1 MKKSIVIL
9 TVVLK
14 ASLSVAFPLPTPDLL
29 EPLFLNG
36 VPAHFTQDYDFEG
49 IIALSNCSGSLVRF
63 EDSKEVDRAM
73 VLTNGHC
80 LGGGFLNP
88 GEIVFN
94 QKVSRTFTVLSKM
107 ASPLGKITAEKILY
121 GTMTKTDMAIYELK
135 ETYAQILT
143 SFNVAP
149 LTLSSEYAEPQT
161 EIEIVSGYWKKGYG
175 CKHDGLVHQLKEG
188 DWMWEDSIRF
198 SRPGC
203 ETIPG
208 TSGSPIIA
216 RGTKTVIGVNNTGNE
231 SGQKCTVNN
240 PCEIDTEGKVSY
252 QKGLS
257 YGQQTAWVYGCMGP
271 NHEWDL
277 TLPSCRLPK

>member
-1 MKKSIVIL
+1 MRIL
-9 TVVLK
+9 FTLICVLQVSK
-14 ASLSVAFPLPTPDLL
+14 AFALPLPTPDLL
-29 EPLFLNG
+29 ESFLLRG
-36 VPAHFTQDYDFEG
+36 IPADFSSNYDFEG

-63 EDSKEVDRAM
+63 EDSTDSEPAM

-88 GEIVFN
+88 GEVVFN
-94 QKVSRTFTVLSKM
+94 KKANRTFTVLSKM
-107 ASPLGKITAEKILY
+107 ASSLGKLNAEKILY
-121 GTMTKTDMAIYELK
+121 GTMTKTDMALYQVK

-143 SFNVAP
+143 DFNVVP
-149 LTLSSEYAEPQT
+149 LTLSSHYAEPQT

-175 CKHDGLVHQLKEG
+175 CKHNGLVHQLKEG
-188 DWMWEDSIRF
+188 DWVWEDSIRF
-198 SRPGC
+198 SQPGC

-216 RGTKTVIGVNNTGNE
+216 RGTKVVIGVNNTGNE
-231 SGQKCTVNN
+231 SGEKCTVNN
-240 PCEIDTEGKVSY
+240 PCEIDSEGKVTY

-257 YGQQTAWVYGCMGP
+257 YGQQTAWVYGCLGA

-277 TLPSCRLPK
+277 NLPTCRLPK